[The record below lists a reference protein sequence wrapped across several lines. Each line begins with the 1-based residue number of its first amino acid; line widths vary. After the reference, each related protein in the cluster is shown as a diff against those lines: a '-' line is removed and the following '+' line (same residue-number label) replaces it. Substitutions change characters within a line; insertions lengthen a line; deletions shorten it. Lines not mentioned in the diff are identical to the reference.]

1 MKTLLLFV
9 PSAVAIA
16 TLMWHAWSYRGRRI
30 ALSFFISAFLFGVV
44 RGNVIHWITV
54 ESQGGVMPYV
64 FTQPVVQIFSAS
76 LQAVIGWIFAL
87 YVSWWLAERV
97 LARIPALKG
106 DLMATVGMACVGMAA
121 VGYGVEGGAAA
132 AGWWLWSIPTYNRFF
147 VGVPTVGIAEWFAV
161 GFEFFIPYF
170 LAFCT
175 PYRRRV
181 WAHALWGVFLF
192 HMFLHLFSEPISPAI
207 PTQPFV
213 LWHWISILTLGA
225 LALTSAGSTTVET
238 AESKHGSRHELMWVC
253 IGLFTAVMVVA
264 QVGIGGRPDMLI
276 SLIPLCLLCL
286 MAFPKVSMPWI
297 LASAVIA
304 WVVEGFGTGFVAAP
318 VAAVLFLQGR
328 AQWGGKRLFRVGVV
342 ALFVGI
348 GLGVYR
354 SGVVLSRQCEAYM
367 LHLEQAARHAG
378 NDRMDLAAREQAVA
392 DALAPGDVEAYLQ
405 IGYALDRRG
414 FLGLAIAQFR
424 KALELEPTLFT
435 AHFDLGMALERF
447 RDMAGAEAAFRRSIE
462 LAPRFYDGHVQLGTL
477 FLNQGRTDSA
487 QAYFER
493 AIQIDPTHPDA
504 RRGLQFI
511 RNLKEQ
517 ERSDK

>member
-16 TLMWHAWSYRGRRI
+16 LLIWHAWSHRGRRI

-54 ESQGGVMPYV
+54 ESQEGVMPYV

-106 DLMATVGMACVGMAA
+106 DLMATVGMTCVGMAA

-132 AGWWLWSIPTYNRFF
+132 AGWWMWSIPTHNRFF
-147 VGVPTVGIAEWFAV
+147 AGVPTVGIAEWFAV

-192 HMFLHLFSEPISPAI
+192 HLFLHLYSEPISRAV

-213 LWHWISILTLGA
+213 LWHWISILTLGV
-225 LALTSAGSTTVET
+225 LALTGAASTTVKTT
-238 AESKHGSRHELMWVC
+238 ANKHRSRHELMWVC
-253 IGLFTAVMVVA
+253 LCLFTAVMVIA
-264 QVGIGGRPDMLI
+264 QVGIGGRPDLLI
-276 SLIPLCLLCL
+276 SLIPLALLCL
-286 MAFPKVSMPWI
+286 MALPKVSMPYI
-297 LASAVIA
+297 LASAVVA
-304 WVVEGFGTGFVAAP
+304 WAAEGFGTGFVTTP

-328 AQWGGKRLFRVGVV
+328 AWWGRQWLFRIGAI

-348 GLGVYR
+348 GAGVYR
-354 SGVVLSRQCEAYM
+354 SGVALSRQCEVYM
-367 LHLEQAARHAG
+367 MHLERAARHAG
-378 NDRMDLAAREQAVA
+378 NGRMDLAAREQAAA

-405 IGYALDRRG
+405 IGYALERRG

-424 KALELEPTLFT
+424 KALDLEPTLFT
-435 AHFDLGMALERF
+435 AHYDLGMALERF
-447 RDMAGAEAAFRRSIE
+447 RDIAGAEAAFRRSIE
-462 LAPRFYDGHVQLGTL
+462 LSPRFYDGHVRLGMLL
-477 FLNQGRTDSA
+477 FNQGRTDSA
-487 QAYFER
+487 QVYFER
-493 AIQIDPTHPDA
+493 AVQIDPTHPAA
-504 RRGLQFI
+504 RQGLQMI
-511 RNLKEQ
+511 QNKKVR
-517 ERSDK
+517 

>member
-16 TLMWHAWSYRGRRI
+16 VLMWHAWSYRGRRI

-76 LQAVIGWIFAL
+76 LQAIIGWIFSL

-170 LAFCT
+170 LVFCT

-192 HMFLHLFSEPISPAI
+192 HMFLHLFSEPLSRSV

-213 LWHWISILTLGA
+213 LWHWISILTLGI
-225 LALTSAGSTTVET
+225 LALTGAGSTTVET
-238 AESKHGSRHELMWVC
+238 AESKHRSRHELMWVC
-253 IGLFTAVMVVA
+253 IGLFTAVMVIA

-276 SLIPLCLLCL
+276 SLIPLGLLCL
-286 MAFPKVSMPWI
+286 MALPKVSMPYI
-297 LASAVIA
+297 LVSAVVAWIA
-304 WVVEGFGTGFVAAP
+304 EGFGTGFVAAP
-318 VAAVLFLQGR
+318 VAAVLFLQRR
-328 AQWGGKRLFRVGVV
+328 AQWGRQWLFRVGVV

-348 GLGVYR
+348 GWGVYR
-354 SGVVLSRQCEAYM
+354 SGVALSQTVRG
-367 LHLEQAARHAG
+367 LHDASGASGAPRGKQSDGHGRARTSSSRRAG
-378 NDRMDLAAREQAVA
+378 PRGCRGVFANRICTGPAGISRPRHCPISKSPRSGTNAFHSAFR
-392 DALAPGDVEAYLQ
+392 PGDGPGKIPRYSGCRSGISSFNRAGTPVLRWPCEV
-405 IGYALDRRG
+405 GN
-414 FLGLAIAQFR
+414 AIAQSGPHGLSTGVFR
-424 KALELEPTLFT
+424 T
-435 AHFDLGMALERF
+435 
-447 RDMAGAEAAFRRSIE
+447 
-462 LAPRFYDGHVQLGTL
+462 
-477 FLNQGRTDSA
+477 
-487 QAYFER
+487 
-493 AIQIDPTHPDA
+493 
-504 RRGLQFI
+504 RGS
-511 RNLKEQ
+511 N
-517 ERSDK
+517 

>member
-253 IGLFTAVMVVA
+253 IGLFTAVMIVA

-297 LASAVIA
+297 LASAVVA

-318 VAAVLFLQGR
+318 VAAILFLQGR

-378 NDRMDLAAREQAVA
+378 NDRMDLAAREQTVA

-487 QAYFER
+487 QVYFER

-504 RRGLQFI
+504 RRSLQFI

>member
-1 MKTLLLFV
+1 MRTLLLFV

-16 TLMWHAWSYRGRRI
+16 VLVWHAWSHRGRRI
-30 ALSFFISAFLFGVV
+30 ALSFFISAFLFGVL

-97 LARIPALKG
+97 LDRIPALKG

-147 VGVPTVGIAEWFAV
+147 AGVPTVGIAEWFAV

-192 HMFLHLFSEPISPAI
+192 HMFLHLFFEPISRAV

-213 LWHWISILTLGA
+213 LWHWISILTLGV
-225 LALTSAGSTTVET
+225 LALTGAGSTTVET
-238 AESKHGSRHELMWVC
+238 AESRHRSRHGLMWMC
-253 IGLFTAVMVVA
+253 IGLFTAVMVIA
-264 QVGIGGRPDMLI
+264 QVGIGGRPDLLV
-276 SLIPLCLLCL
+276 SLIPLALLCL
-286 MAFPKVSMPWI
+286 MALPKIAMPYI

-304 WVVEGFGTGFVAAP
+304 WIAEGFGTGFVTTP
-318 VAAVLFLQGR
+318 VAAILFLQGR
-328 AQWGGKRLFRVGVV
+328 AWWGGQWLFRIGVI

-354 SGVVLSRQCEAYM
+354 SGVALSQQCEVYM
-367 LHLEQAARHAG
+367 MHLERAARHAG
-378 NDRMDLAAREQAVA
+378 NGRMDLAAREQAAA

-424 KALELEPTLFT
+424 KALDLEPTLFT
-435 AHFDLGMALERF
+435 AHYDLGMALERF
-447 RDMAGAEAAFRRSIE
+447 RDTAGAEAAFRRSIE
-462 LAPRFYDGHVQLGTL
+462 LAPRFYDGHVRLGEL
-477 FLNQGRTDSA
+477 WLNQGRADSA
-487 QAYFER
+487 QVYFER
-493 AIQIDPTHPDA
+493 ARQIDPTHPDA
-504 RRGLQFI
+504 RQGLQMI
-511 RNLKEQ
+511 RNIEVK
-517 ERSDK
+517 

>member
-253 IGLFTAVMVVA
+253 IGLFTAVMIVA

-297 LASAVIA
+297 LASAVVA

-318 VAAVLFLQGR
+318 VAAILFLQGR
-328 AQWGGKRLFRVGVV
+328 AQWGGKRLFRIGVV

-367 LHLEQAARHAG
+367 LHLERAARHAG
-378 NDRMDLAAREQAVA
+378 NDRMDLAAREQTVA

-487 QAYFER
+487 QVYFER

>member
-87 YVSWWLAERV
+87 YVSWWLGERV

-192 HMFLHLFSEPISPAI
+192 HMFLHLFSEPISPAV

-253 IGLFTAVMVVA
+253 IGLFTAVMIVA

-297 LASAVIA
+297 LASAVVA

-318 VAAVLFLQGR
+318 VAAILFLQGR
-328 AQWGGKRLFRVGVV
+328 AQWGGKRLFRIGVV

-367 LHLEQAARHAG
+367 LHLERAARHAG
-378 NDRMDLAAREQAVA
+378 NDRMDLAAREQTVA

-487 QAYFER
+487 QVYFER

>member
-16 TLMWHAWSYRGRRI
+16 LLLWHAWSHRGRRI

-54 ESQGGVMPYV
+54 ESQEGVMPYV

-106 DLMATVGMACVGMAA
+106 DLMATVGMTCVGMAA

-132 AGWWLWSIPTYNRFF
+132 TGWWLWSIPTHNRFF
-147 VGVPTVGIAEWFAV
+147 AGVPTVGIAEWFAV

-175 PYRRRV
+175 PYRRRF
-181 WAHALWGVFLF
+181 WAHALWGVFLL
-192 HMFLHLFSEPISPAI
+192 HLSLHLFSDPISRTV

-213 LWHWISILTLGA
+213 LWHWISILTLGV
-225 LALTSAGSTTVET
+225 LALTGAGSTTVET
-238 AESKHGSRHELMWVC
+238 SESRQRSRHELMWIC
-253 IGLFTAVMVVA
+253 LCLFTAVMIVA
-264 QVGIGGRPDMLI
+264 QVGIGGRPDLII
-276 SLIPLCLLCL
+276 SLIPLGLLCL
-286 MAFPKVSMPWI
+286 MALPKVSMPYI

-304 WVVEGFGTGFVAAP
+304 WIAEGFGTGFVTTP

-328 AQWGGKRLFRVGVV
+328 AWWGRQWLFRIGVI

-348 GLGVYR
+348 GAGVYR
-354 SGVVLSRQCEAYM
+354 SGVALSRQCEVYM
-367 LHLEQAARHAG
+367 MHLERAARHAG
-378 NDRMDLAAREQAVA
+378 NGRMDLAAREQAAA

-405 IGYALDRRG
+405 IGYALERRG

-424 KALELEPTLFT
+424 KALDLEPTLFT
-435 AHFDLGMALERF
+435 AHYDLGMALERF
-447 RDMAGAEAAFRRSIE
+447 RDTAGAEAAFRRSIE
-462 LAPRFYDGHVQLGTL
+462 LAPRFYDGHVRLGML
-477 FLNQGRTDSA
+477 LLNQGRTDSA
-487 QAYFER
+487 QVYFER
-493 AIQIDPTHPDA
+493 AIQINPTHPDA
-504 RRGLQFI
+504 RQGLQMI
-511 RNLKEQ
+511 RNNTHKE
-517 ERSDK
+517 

>member
-253 IGLFTAVMVVA
+253 IGLFTAVMIVA

-297 LASAVIA
+297 LASAVVA

-318 VAAVLFLQGR
+318 VAAILFLQGR

-378 NDRMDLAAREQAVA
+378 NDRMDLAAREQTVA

-477 FLNQGRTDSA
+477 FLNQGHTDSA
-487 QAYFER
+487 QVYFER